1 MNIESLLG
9 LSSDYE
15 SSYAH
20 YVSQGKDYLKDKKIV
35 FVGLCRSVGDI
46 IENNIAKI
54 INMVD
59 AISLDYKIILFENDS
74 NDDTVNKLKNL
85 STNNL
90 NIIYISQILHRTHY
104 GTVKETKRVEAFAE
118 YRNLLKDYIANNYSD
133 YDLSVVIDVDF
144 VDFSSNGF
152 YHSLGL
158 MKNYSYI
165 SATCG
170 NSFEVKPVFNATQ
183 QSLWN
188 YDSWAYRGS
197 WWNDL
202 CNNST
207 SKFINYH
214 PMFWFGL
221 WILPRGSDPIRINSG
236 FGGMCIYK
244 TEIYLV
250 GEYNGSDCEHVTFHY
265 NLYHNKN
272 IDFQLYLN
280 PSQIML
286 LKS

>member
-1 MNIESLLG
+1 MSIESLLG
-9 LSSDYE
+9 LSVEYE
-15 SSYAH
+15 SSYVH

-35 FVGLCRSVGDI
+35 FVGLCRSVGNI

-54 INMVD
+54 INIVD
-59 AISLDYKIILFENDS
+59 AVSLDYKIILFENDS
-74 NDDTVNKLKNL
+74 NDDTVTKLKSL
-85 STNNL
+85 SSDNP
-90 NIIYISQILHRTHY
+90 NIIYISQTLHRTHY

-118 YRNLLKDYIANNYSD
+118 YRNLLKNYIANNYSD
-133 YDLSVVIDVDF
+133 YDLSVVVDVDF

-152 YHSLGL
+152 YHSVGL

-165 SATCG
+165 SAMCG
-170 NSFEVKPVFNATQ
+170 NSFEVKPVFNETQ

-202 CNNST
+202 CNKST
-207 SKFINYH
+207 SKFINYN

-221 WILPRGSDPIRINSG
+221 WILPRGSDPIRTNSG

-244 TEIYLV
+244 TKTYLT
-250 GEYNGSDCEHVTFHY
+250 GEYNGNDCEHVTFHY
-265 NLYHNKN
+265 DLYHKN

>member
-9 LSSDYE
+9 LSAEYE
-15 SSYAH
+15 LSYAH

-54 INMVD
+54 INIVD

-74 NDDTVNKLKNL
+74 NDNTVNKLKNL
-85 STNNL
+85 STNNP
-90 NIIYISQILHRTHY
+90 NIIYISQILHRTYY

>member
-85 STNNL
+85 STNNP